1 MHETGLF
8 QGKLGFR
15 KAIVLLEEGLTPFS
29 NIAGLSH
36 VPFPKGNF
44 KEAEAVK
51 IWSGVRWS
59 AKAWSDR
66 GNRGGFEAGE
76 PARVEPALCR
86 LL

>member
-51 IWSGVRWS
+51 NLVR
-59 AKAWSDR
+59 
-66 GNRGGFEAGE
+66 G
-76 PARVEPALCR
+76 ALER
-86 LL
+86 EGLVRSR